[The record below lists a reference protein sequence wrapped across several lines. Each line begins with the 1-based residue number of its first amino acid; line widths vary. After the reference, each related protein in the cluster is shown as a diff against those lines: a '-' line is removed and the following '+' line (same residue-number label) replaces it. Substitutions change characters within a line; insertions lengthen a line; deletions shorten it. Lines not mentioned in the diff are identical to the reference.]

1 MRFLVFIF
9 AFLFIAAIFFVR
21 DEILSKRAKIIATA
35 LIVLLCEGAYLYE
48 SASEHSAKLEEEMV
62 FKFNAGARLRCGD
75 AINFASEARG
85 SANSSPEKY
94 GEDAKN
100 LGSQAGEVNLNAQ
113 DKTASAAQS
122 SATQT
127 NEQASA
133 AQINGAVSDG
143 QNSAQSPTSQ
153 NSAEPGQNFKSQNST
168 QNLDVASQN
177 STQQNDTQSF
187 APQNSVSQGESLT
200 PQNSASQGS
209 TRSSI
214 SQNSAQRDDTQ
225 TSNPQGSAQNFNAA
239 EQNSMQ
245 PSAQNSKTTQNFA
258 ADKEQASAQIVTRES
273 FTYSFSLGAFIA
285 KKSAGAEFKG
295 KTYKIKECVY
305 DQ

>member
-35 LIVLLCEGAYLYE
+35 LIVLLCAGAYFYE
-48 SASEHSAKLEEEMV
+48 SASERSAKLEEEMV
-62 FKFNAGARLRCGD
+62 FKFNAGARLRCGG
-75 AINFASEARG
+75 AINFTSETRG
-85 SANSSPEKY
+85 AANSSPEKY

-100 LGSQAGEVNLNAQ
+100 LGVQADEANLKEQ
-113 DKTASAAQS
+113 DKATSAAQS
-122 SATQT
+122 STAQT
-127 NEQASA
+127 NEQTSA

-143 QNSAQSPTSQ
+143 KNSIQSPT
-153 NSAEPGQNFKSQNST
+153 
-168 QNLDVASQN
+168 SQN
-177 STQQNDTQSF
+177 STQQNDTQNR
-187 APQNSVSQGESLT
+187 A
-200 PQNSASQGS
+200 PQNSASQGGM
-209 TRSSI
+209 RSST

-225 TSNPQGSAQNFNAA
+225 IYSQQGSAQNSKAA
-239 EQNSMQ
+239 
-245 PSAQNSKTTQNFA
+245 QNFA
-258 ADKEQASAQIVTRES
+258 ADKEQGSAQIVTRES

>member
-35 LIVLLCEGAYLYE
+35 LIVLLCAGAYLYE
-48 SASEHSAKLEEEMV
+48 SASERSAKLEEEMV
-62 FKFNAGARLRCGD
+62 FKFNAGARLRCGG
-75 AINFASEARG
+75 AINFASETRG
-85 SANSSPEKY
+85 SANSSPEKH
-94 GEDAKN
+94 GADAKN
-100 LGSQAGEVNLNAQ
+100 FGAQEDEVNLNTQ
-113 DKTASAAQS
+113 DRTASAAQS
-122 SATQT
+122 STVQT

-133 AQINGAVSDG
+133 AQINGTVWGG

-153 NSAEPGQNFKSQNST
+153 NSK
-168 QNLDVASQN
+168 
-177 STQQNDTQSF
+177 QQGDTQSL
-187 APQNSVSQGESLT
+187 A

-209 TRSSI
+209 TRNSA
-214 SQNSAQRDDTQ
+214 SQNFASQGGTQ

-245 PSAQNSKTTQNFA
+245 PSAQNSKATQNSA
-258 ADKEQASAQIVTRES
+258 PQSLNLQGSAQIVTREN
-273 FTYSFSLGAFIA
+273 FTYSFSMGAFIA

>member
-1 MRFLVFIF
+1 MRFLVFVF

-35 LIVLLCEGAYLYE
+35 LIVLLCAGAYFYE
-48 SASEHSAKLEEEMV
+48 NASERSAKLEEEMV
-62 FKFNAGARLRCGD
+62 FKFNAGARLRCGG
-75 AINFASEARG
+75 AVNSASETRG
-85 SANSSPEKY
+85 A
-94 GEDAKN
+94 DAKN

-113 DKTASAAQS
+113 DKVASAAQS
-122 SATQT
+122 SAAQT
-127 NEQASA
+127 NEHTSA

-153 NSAEPGQNFKSQNST
+153 NYT
-168 QNLDVASQN
+168 D
-177 STQQNDTQSF
+177 QNDTQNRM
-187 APQNSVSQGESLT
+187 Q
-200 PQNSASQGS
+200 
-209 TRSSI
+209 
-214 SQNSAQRDDTQ
+214 QNSAQRGDTQ
-225 TSNPQGSAQNFNAA
+225 TYSPQG
-239 EQNSMQ
+239 
-245 PSAQNSKTTQNFA
+245 SAQNSKTTQNSA
-258 ADKEQASAQIVTRES
+258 PQSLNLQSSAQIVTRES

>member
-35 LIVLLCEGAYLYE
+35 LIVLLCAGAYFYE
-48 SASEHSAKLEEEMV
+48 SASERSAKLEEEMV
-62 FKFNAGARLRCGD
+62 FKFNAGARLRCGG
-75 AINFASEARG
+75 AINSASETRG
-85 SANSSPEKY
+85 S
-94 GEDAKN
+94 DAKN
-100 LGSQAGEVNLNAQ
+100 LSSQADEANLKEQ

-122 SATQT
+122 SAAQT

-133 AQINGAVSDG
+133 AQMNGAVSDG

-153 NSAEPGQNFKSQNST
+153 NS
-168 QNLDVASQN
+168 
-177 STQQNDTQSF
+177 TQQNDTQSL
-187 APQNSVSQGESLT
+187 APQNSMRQS
-200 PQNSASQGS
+200 
-209 TRSSI
+209 
-214 SQNSAQRDDTQ
+214 DTQ
-225 TSNPQGSAQNFNAA
+225 ISDPQGSAQN
-239 EQNSMQ
+239 
-245 PSAQNSKTTQNFA
+245 SKATQNFA
-258 ADKEQASAQIVTRES
+258 ADKEQGSAQIVTRES

>member
-21 DEILSKRAKIIATA
+21 DEILSKRAKIIATM
-35 LIVLLCEGAYLYE
+35 LIVMLCAGAYLYE
-48 SASEHSAKLEEEMV
+48 SASERSAKLEEEMV
-62 FKFNAGARLRCGD
+62 FKFNAGARLRCGG
-75 AINFASEARG
+75 AVNSASETRG
-85 SANSSPEKY
+85 A
-94 GEDAKN
+94 DAKN

-113 DKTASAAQS
+113 DKVASAAQS
-122 SATQT
+122 SAAQT

-133 AQINGAVSDG
+133 EQNYSPQTSGAVSDG

-153 NSAEPGQNFKSQNST
+153 NSAEPGQNLK
-168 QNLDVASQN
+168 SQN
-177 STQQNDTQSF
+177 STQQNDTQNR
-187 APQNSVSQGESLT
+187 APQNSPSQESMR
-200 PQNSASQGS
+200 NSASQ
-209 TRSSI
+209 
-214 SQNSAQRDDTQ
+214 NSVRQGNTQ
-225 TSNPQGSAQNFNAA
+225 IFDPQGSAQN
-239 EQNSMQ
+239 
-245 PSAQNSKTTQNFA
+245 SKATQNFA
-258 ADKEQASAQIVTRES
+258 ADKEQGSTQIVTREN

>member
-35 LIVLLCEGAYLYE
+35 LIVLLCAGAYFYE
-48 SASEHSAKLEEEMV
+48 NASERSAKLEEEMV
-62 FKFNAGARLRCGD
+62 FKFNAGARLRCGG
-75 AINFASEARG
+75 AVNSASETRG
-85 SANSSPEKY
+85 A
-94 GEDAKN
+94 DAKN

-113 DKTASAAQS
+113 DKVASAAQANDTQS
-122 SATQT
+122 SAAQT

-133 AQINGAVSDG
+133 AQTSGAVSGG

-153 NSAEPGQNFKSQNST
+153 NS
-168 QNLDVASQN
+168 
-177 STQQNDTQSF
+177 TQQNDTQS
-187 APQNSVSQGESLT
+187 LT
-200 PQNSASQGS
+200 PQN
-209 TRSSI
+209 
-214 SQNSAQRDDTQ
+214 
-225 TSNPQGSAQNFNAA
+225 
-239 EQNSMQ
+239 
-245 PSAQNSKTTQNFA
+245 SAQNSKTTQNSA
-258 ADKEQASAQIVTRES
+258 PQSLNLQSSAQIVTREN
-273 FTYSFSLGAFIA
+273 FTYSFSMGAFIA

>member
-1 MRFLVFIF
+1 MRFLVFVF

-35 LIVLLCEGAYLYE
+35 LIVLLCAGAYFYE
-48 SASEHSAKLEEEMV
+48 SASERSAKLEEEMV
-62 FKFNAGARLRCGD
+62 FKFNAGARLRCGG
-75 AINFASEARG
+75 AINFASETRDA
-85 SANSSPEKY
+85 ANSSPEKH
-94 GEDAKN
+94 GVDAKN
-100 LGSQAGEVNLNAQ
+100 LGAQEDEVYLNAQ
-113 DKTASAAQS
+113 DKAASAAQS
-122 SATQT
+122 STAQT
-127 NEQASA
+127 NEHTSA

-143 QNSAQSPTSQ
+143 QNSAQSPTLQ

-177 STQQNDTQSF
+177 FTQQNDTQNRM
-187 APQNSVSQGESLT
+187 Q
-200 PQNSASQGS
+200 QNSASQGS
-209 TRSSI
+209 TRSSA
-214 SQNSAQRDDTQ
+214 SQNSVQRDDTQ
-225 TSNPQGSAQNFNAA
+225 TSDPQSSAQNFNAA

-245 PSAQNSKTTQNFA
+245 
-258 ADKEQASAQIVTRES
+258 ASAQIVTREN

>member
-35 LIVLLCEGAYLYE
+35 LIVLLCAGAYLYE
-48 SASEHSAKLEEEMV
+48 SASERSAKLEEEMV
-62 FKFNAGARLRCGD
+62 FKFNAGARLRCGGT
-75 AINFASEARG
+75 INFASEARG
-85 SANSSPEKY
+85 SANSSPETR

-100 LGSQAGEVNLNAQ
+100 LGAQEDEVNLNAQ
-113 DKTASAAQS
+113 DKTASAAQ
-122 SATQT
+122 
-127 NEQASA
+127 
-133 AQINGAVSDG
+133 INGAVSGG

-153 NSAEPGQNFKSQNST
+153 NS
-168 QNLDVASQN
+168 
-177 STQQNDTQSF
+177 TQQNDTQNR
-187 APQNSVSQGESLT
+187 AQ
-200 PQNSASQGS
+200 QNSASQEGMQ
-209 TRSSI
+209 SSA

-225 TSNPQGSAQNFNAA
+225 ISDPQGSAQNFNAA

-245 PSAQNSKTTQNFA
+245 GSAQNSKTTQNSTP
-258 ADKEQASAQIVTRES
+258 QSLNLQGSAQIVTRES

>member
-35 LIVLLCEGAYLYE
+35 LIVLLCAGAYLYE

-62 FKFNAGARLRCGD
+62 FKFNAGARLRCGG
-75 AINFASEARG
+75 AINSTSETRG
-85 SANSSPEKY
+85 AANSFSEKHSA
-94 GEDAKN
+94 DTKN
-100 LGSQAGEVNLNAQ
+100 LGAKADEANLNAQ
-113 DKTASAAQS
+113 GEAASTAQS
-122 SATQT
+122 SAVQT

-133 AQINGAVSDG
+133 EQNYPPQTSDAISSG

-153 NSAEPGQNFKSQNST
+153 NS
-168 QNLDVASQN
+168 
-177 STQQNDTQSF
+177 TQQGDTQ
-187 APQNSVSQGESLT
+187 SLT
-200 PQNSASQGS
+200 PQNSASQES
-209 TRSSI
+209 MRSSA
-214 SQNSAQRDDTQ
+214 SQRGDTQ
-225 TSNPQGSAQNFNAA
+225 TSDPQSSAQNFNAA

-245 PSAQNSKTTQNFA
+245 GSAQNSKATQNFT
-258 ADKEQASAQIVTRES
+258 ADKEQGSAQIVTREI

>member
-21 DEILSKRAKIIATA
+21 DEILSKKAKIIATA
-35 LIVLLCEGAYLYE
+35 LIVLLCAGAYLYE
-48 SASEHSAKLEEEMV
+48 SASERSAKLEEEMV

-75 AINFASEARG
+75 AINSAAETRG
-85 SANSSPEKY
+85 AANSSPEKY

-100 LGSQAGEVNLNAQ
+100 LGVQADEANLKEQ
-113 DKTASAAQS
+113 DKATSAAQS
-122 SATQT
+122 STAQT
-127 NEQASA
+127 NEQTSA

-143 QNSAQSPTSQ
+143 KNSIQSPT
-153 NSAEPGQNFKSQNST
+153 
-168 QNLDVASQN
+168 SQN
-177 STQQNDTQSF
+177 STQQNDTQNR
-187 APQNSVSQGESLT
+187 A
-200 PQNSASQGS
+200 PQNSASQGGM
-209 TRSSI
+209 RSSA

-225 TSNPQGSAQNFNAA
+225 IYSQQGSAQNSKAA
-239 EQNSMQ
+239 
-245 PSAQNSKTTQNFA
+245 QNFA
-258 ADKEQASAQIVTRES
+258 ADKEQGSAQIVTRES